1 MWELRGP
8 RTKTHAMAGVHYPT
22 FLMTNFR
29 HPPVRI
35 PPEVEREMQAGRRMD
50 PVAPL
55 DRTAQRIQVTEHLH
69 QSLGLRNLD
78 PQVDGPS
85 PHAYVLPYY
94 DTNIGHWMKQYASM
108 NVLQSYEMQSLL
120 RPGDV
125 VVDAG
130 ANLGSYTIGFA
141 EKVGMSGAVLAFEP
155 FRWLHQLLT
164 ANIALNGLQN
174 VWTFPAGLSDQT
186 TRVEAY
192 QPQLRFFSSPGG
204 VRIMNQAHGLK
215 EQDLYQLYDMD
226 MPPEAVSLVKLDDIV
241 FGGSNVGIMPTP
253 RVQDVRLIKIDVE
266 GMEKEVV
273 LGAAQVI
280 QTYKPIIWT
289 ENVAY
294 YESGDTAFL
303 SIVDQLGY
311 ACAKAQNAPN
321 DIVCT
326 DKFGQGHQI

>member
-1 MWELRGP
+1 
-8 RTKTHAMAGVHYPT
+8 
-22 FLMTNFR
+22 
-29 HPPVRI
+29 
-35 PPEVEREMQAGRRMD
+35 
-50 PVAPL
+50 
-55 DRTAQRIQVTEHLH
+55 
-69 QSLGLRNLD
+69 
-78 PQVDGPS
+78 
-85 PHAYVLPYY
+85 
-94 DTNIGHWMKQYASM
+94 MKQFGSM

-130 ANLGSYTIGFA
+130 ANLGSYTLGFA

-155 FRWLHQLLT
+155 FRNLHQVLT
-164 ANIALNGLQN
+164 ANVAVNGLMN
-174 VWTFPAGLSDQT
+174 VWTFQAGLSDQT
-186 TRVEAY
+186 TKVEAY

-204 VRIMNQAHGLK
+204 VRIIDQARGLS
-215 EQDLYQLYDMD
+215 ENDMYQLYDLD
-226 MPPEAVSLVKLDDIV
+226 LPPEAVSLVKLDDIV
-241 FGGSNVGIMPTP
+241 FGASSLGVWPTP

-280 QTYKPIIWT
+280 QTFKPIIWT

-326 DKFGQGHQI
+326 DRNGQGHQI